1 MLGLTSTGLLRVL
14 NELNER
20 GKTHEQLIDTLNATR
35 SIIIAHTSQQN
46 YDDLVEQCNNDYTKE
61 CHDLMHV
68 ILPGDDCEDILVV
81 DDDVDPDI
89 HALEEIVA
97 QKICDRFVGVEIR
110 DMSGQEPTSWETN
123 QFADAINNSFA
134 TPQKISSL
142 FKIPTQRLNKYARH
156 VKNQCRYDEVAIQTH
171 GNIAT
176 IEQYN
181 CNEL

>member
-20 GKTHEQLIDTLNATR
+20 GKTHEQLIN
-35 SIIIAHTSQQN
+35 TSLLHILARQN

-68 ILPGDDCEDILVV
+68 ILPGSDCEDILVV
-81 DDDVDPDI
+81 DDDVDPGI
-89 HALEEIVA
+89 HALEELEA
-97 QKICDRFVGVEIR
+97 PKICDRFVGGVEIR
-110 DMSGQEPTSWETN
+110 DMSGQEPTSWEKN

-142 FKIPTQRLNKYARH
+142 FKIPISA
-156 VKNQCRYDEVAIQTH
+156 
-171 GNIAT
+171 
-176 IEQYN
+176 
-181 CNEL
+181 